1 MIRRAFQ
8 GFRRLSAGFQAF
20 LRLREPPECLLTIFR
35 IIKEYLILCLRSS
48 PGYAMMSLSRERN
61 PNPNERNTMDITS
74 KKTDTS
80 YTEEDVEI
88 TLSSTTFYITVEV
101 ECQDLD
107 EVGDFGDYRYN
118 ERVVDFVEVTKI
130 EWYKR
135 IRGQDVLEELP
146 ITEGLAAVLIEEYKQ
161 TLDR

>member
-1 MIRRAFQ
+1 
-8 GFRRLSAGFQAF
+8 
-20 LRLREPPECLLTIFR
+20 
-35 IIKEYLILCLRSS
+35 
-48 PGYAMMSLSRERN
+48 
-61 PNPNERNTMDITS
+61 MDITS